1 MNIFTQGLI
10 SVIKCSGAIFKSVL
24 SLSFVA
30 AIFCTSGCAPKK
42 EFKEIDP
49 PKTPDDTEI
58 AFIGNSLTYH
68 LDSAE
73 QGWYESHGM
82 AAKYESTDYV
92 HVTLRKIGTAS
103 RNAYIRNF
111 YPFESDD
118 SVTKRHIDS
127 LAPVLAKH
135 PKIVVVQL
143 GDNVELNKKQKIQSV
158 FNLYNFWSAYGDLM
172 SAIKNGDAQIYCV
185 STWWQSDWKDRVI
198 KRRCESAGGTYVYI
212 GDIYTDPKNT
222 DRNTVDYP
230 SPMVDSH
237 PKDYGMKE
245 IADRLVAAIKAK

>member
-1 MNIFTQGLI
+1 MKTFYKGLI
-10 SVIKCSGAIFKSVL
+10 LIMKYPVGFVRAICSASLLSVL
-24 SLSFVA
+24 
-30 AIFCTSGCAPKK
+30 FCVSACQPKK
-42 EFKEIDP
+42 EFKEVEP
-49 PKTPDDTEI
+49 PKAPDNTEI

-68 LDSAE
+68 QDSAE
-73 QGWYESHGM
+73 LGWYESHGM

-92 HVTLRKIGTAS
+92 HVTLRELVTAS
-103 RNAYIRNF
+103 ENAYIRNF

-127 LAPVLAKH
+127 LTPVLAKH

-172 SAIKNGDAQIYCV
+172 GAIKNSDAQIYCV